1 MLSLLLPF
9 YINCANELSL
19 QRPLNL
25 DPSIWQIHYK
35 VIIAAS
41 ITLFVSKTL
50 YTLRAHFEIIYIFC
64 ENQFETVWNVS
75 CLLQLVDAYIV

>member
-19 QRPLNL
+19 EGPLNL

-41 ITLFVSKTL
+41 ITLFVSETL
-50 YTLRAHFEIIYIFC
+50 DTPLAHFEIVYIFC
-64 ENQFETVWNVS
+64 ENQLETVWDVS
-75 CLLQLVDAYIV
+75 C